1 MSDLLQNDNIT
12 AYLFKKDNFKANT
25 GLRGSGVAASEEK
38 SLSSE
43 QYGASKIVLNS
54 HIFTSDISFNLTADK
69 HYILKIYQIIIYAF
83 IKVYI

>member
-1 MSDLLQNDNIT
+1 MSDLLKNDNIT

-25 GLRGSGVAASEEK
+25 GLKDSGVAASEEK

-54 HIFTSDISFNLTADK
+54 HIFTSDISFNLTADQ
-69 HYILKIYQIIIYAF
+69 HVDRLNDL
-83 IKVYI
+83 